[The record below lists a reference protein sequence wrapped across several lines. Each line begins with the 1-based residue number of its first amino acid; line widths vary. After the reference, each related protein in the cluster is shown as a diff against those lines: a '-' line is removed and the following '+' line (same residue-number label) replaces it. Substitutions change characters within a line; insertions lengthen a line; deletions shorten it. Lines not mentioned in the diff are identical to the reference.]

1 LSLIHDLKFDSN
13 AFFDK
18 KLEIIFDKKLQNAK
32 YDLWMINLSY
42 NNILFQI
49 SRIMMVY
56 IDSNKNK
63 LYKYDKY

>member
-1 LSLIHDLKFDSN
+1 MIKNLIQMLFLTKSW
-13 AFFDK
+13 
-18 KLEIIFDKKLQNAK
+18 KLFLTKKLQNAK